1 MIGCESCLP
10 VIDLPKM
17 SLGLVWR
24 RMSMY
29 PRMRHRNPPAVMPF
43 SKLTSEC
50 STDGDSRDDRVVFG
64 GHCQTLTSPLD
75 PMPEII
81 AVGFKEYV

>member
-1 MIGCESCLP
+1 
-10 VIDLPKM
+10 M

-64 GHCQTLTSPLD
+64 GHCQTLSSPLD